1 MQSTAS
7 PIPPH
12 SAPGPGP
19 GRPMRDWRRGALR
32 LLVRQRGGKEGAPET
47 EGGAAHL
54 DSVLFLLVV
63 CAMLLPTSAG
73 YELATAAAQS
83 VVGLPFAVM
92 MFLSPFA
99 VMALLPLRLLHL
111 TLDGL
116 FGIRLRLGLLAPLAL
131 VCLAIFLALGPLGL
145 RPAPAGLAVP
155 DEVAVV
161 AGLS

>member
-1 MQSTAS
+1 MRKTSDRIRQAVAFELVALLIVS
-7 PIPPH
+7 PLGAWVFGH
-12 SAPGPGP
+12 SPWDFGLLALLCSLVAAVWTFLYNLAF
-19 GRPMRDWRRGALR
+19 DHALLR
-32 LLVRQRGGKEGAPET
+32 LRGGVDKT
-47 EGGAAHL
+47 
-54 DSVLFLLVV
+54 
-63 CAMLLPTSAG
+63 
-73 YELATAAAQS
+73 
-83 VVGLPFAVM
+83 
-92 MFLSPFA
+92 
-99 VMALLPLRLLHL
+99 LPLRLLHL